1 MSQVATRELL
11 KQITGCP
18 EVRACRAGDDG
29 HPCFGIVDVQRATP
43 PDMVQLPEPWSGFL
57 DHAPL
62 LFISSNLSLSE
73 DENDPTTS
81 WTADS
86 VTTYFNARFDLHKD
100 HANHSQS
107 RDGQWSKH
115 PVRFWSAA
123 QARATELWDRPVNPG
138 VDYALTEVVHCKSRQ
153 EAGVASAPDH
163 CADLYLG
170 RVVSA
175 SPAVV
180 LVVFGRPAEAT
191 VRRVLLDGSTS
202 TPIVPVTVTG
212 IERLV
217 VFLPHPNARVR
228 RTCAH
233 VLVEDGLARVQA
245 HLNTYSSQ

>member
-11 KQITGCP
+11 QQITGCP

-29 HPCFGIVDVQRATP
+29 HPCVAIVGVQRATP

-62 LFISSNLSLSE
+62 LFISSNPSLSE
-73 DENDPTTS
+73 DENYPTTS
-81 WTADS
+81 WTADL
-86 VTTYFNARFDLHKD
+86 VETYFNARFDPQKGHV
-100 HANHSQS
+100 NHSQS

-123 QARATELWDRPVNPG
+123 QARAREIWDRPVNPG

-153 EAGVASAPDH
+153 ERGVASALDH

-175 SPAVV
+175 SPALV
-180 LVVFGRPAEAT
+180 LVVFGRPAEAA
-191 VRRVLLDGSTS
+191 VRRVLLDGSTH
-202 TPIVPVTVTG
+202 PIAPVTIEG

-228 RTCAH
+228 RTCLH
-233 VLVEDGLARVQA
+233 VLGEDGLARVRD